1 MQKWINRRLCSQQ
14 KRSFMQELASFPE
27 IYEAVQYIDTL
38 FDLLPKGIADLFRC
52 LARPSPVC
60 SYVLPLEDVYGLR
73 DKIFTPSIKEDVIF
87 MKELSEK
94 APVIFRLLSAFQIE
108 TSMPYAFKQLFG
120 KLIFLSR
127 KPFQN
132 DGEASNPENFV
143 CNSEYLMDFFP
154 KLPKLRPRGVYES
167 DKLNSE
173 SVCAKKYSS
182 HKKLTAGIFTIYC
195 VHGKLLTLVDIWS
208 RLHFTEF
215 FPSVI

>member
-1 MQKWINRRLCSQQ
+1 MEKWINRRLSSHQ
-14 KRSFMQELASFPE
+14 KRSFMQDLASFPE
-27 IYEAVQYIDTL
+27 IYKAVQYIDTL
-38 FDLLPKGIADLFRC
+38 FDALPKGIADFFRC

-60 SYVLPLEDVYGLR
+60 SYVLPSEDVYNLI
-73 DKIFTPSIKEDVIF
+73 DKILTPGIKEDVIF

-195 VHGKLLTLVDIWS
+195 VRGKLLTLVDIWS

>member
-1 MQKWINRRLCSQQ
+1 MQD
-14 KRSFMQELASFPE
+14 LASFPE

-38 FDLLPKGIADLFRC
+38 FDVLPKGIADFFCC
-52 LARPSPVC
+52 LARTSPVC
-60 SYVLPLEDVYGLR
+60 SSVLHLEDVYSLI

>member
-1 MQKWINRRLCSQQ
+1 MQD
-14 KRSFMQELASFPE
+14 LASFTE

-38 FDLLPKGIADLFRC
+38 FDVLPKGIADFFRC

-60 SYVLPLEDVYGLR
+60 SYVLPSEDVYSLI
-73 DKIFTPSIKEDVIF
+73 DKLFNPSIKEDVVF

-108 TSMPYAFKQLFG
+108 TSMPYSFKQLFG

-132 DGEASNPENFV
+132 DGEGSSSENLV
-143 CNSEYLMDFFP
+143 CDSEYLMGFFP
-154 KLPKLRPRGVYES
+154 KLPMLRPRGVYET

-173 SVCAKKYSS
+173 SV
-182 HKKLTAGIFTIYC
+182 HKKIQLTQKINCWHFY
-195 VHGKLLTLVDIWS
+195 DILCTW
-208 RLHFTEF
+208 
-215 FPSVI
+215 